1 MDEPGIDTAECA
13 GPRSE
18 STAGVRRNR
27 LNLSFSAC
35 FEASS
40 APVYLEYGLRTATAL
55 NDVMC
60 RLRWRP
66 ALWALALLSSLA
78 PSHADGNI
86 GCLFSATLC
95 VDGVEWCYDDFAFG
109 RCIQIYEEPDEG
121 ALYKYDMSSGQL
133 QWFEGELQRLASR
146 GYRWEHAYTQCV
158 LQAMLYT
165 LRQNL
170 DPSIVNT
177 KICEHFV
184 DPKLSSENIGD
195 GEDDTEVEPDETAFV
210 RFTPNSQIA
219 DSDYANEVYNPPLT
233 PDEDPIAYLMAK
245 ENEDELNNDEN
256 PSDKLRD
263 LMMMSTQE
271 EESPV
276 ILPFEGF
283 RERIQ
288 AEKAKAHDSDNT
300 VPNVMIDK
308 DKKSLPKAEKDNEVA
323 SFSDEERLGAHFRK
337 IKTKPPPY
345 TAEYIT
351 GNRFSPLDA
360 EIRSNALEKY
370 KQSFA
375 EKNFPFEYEAVE
387 MPEQRIYNDEDGLD
401 EIPFDAGSGELD
413 PYHSKDGPI
422 GLDGKP
428 SKNMEYLMNYWREII
443 NSKLKPQG
451 ALYAEGGPLKA
462 DDVQGDTPKFYSEEI
477 QDFFN
482 NEWGFK
488 RRERDDVKKPGPRL
502 DAKTLKILY
511 HNKSVTAH
519 GPADAQKSPHGHD
532 HDHND
537 YDYDPSYAY
546 VLFQDRF
553 LTDWEKG
560 ISFISRLEEM
570 LGLEKNTFTNPRV
583 DRGEVTFKVEKNNKG
598 YNAVDVARRV
608 DDIKEDLRRET
619 GAQVLSTGVGDRS
632 KRPVIRHIESPET
645 LFFGLELPV
654 LLALVG
660 SLAVLIVGAVIF
672 AVLLK
677 RDFNSKR
684 KMQGL
689 SSAAEIDAEAKM
701 DYQVTIEELC
711 RARMSGK
718 WTGQQA
724 TAAAPHPTEP
734 PQRITSLSREPDAN
748 SPSTRSSTSSW
759 SEEPALTNMDISTGH
774 MVLAYMEDHLR
785 NKDRLEQEWRALCA
799 YEAEPCATV
808 AALKQDNTG
817 KNRYA
822 DVLPYDHSRVT
833 LNTLSNHLG
842 SDYINASTIQTDHDP
857 RNPAYIAAAGPLAH
871 TAPDFWQMVW
881 EQGSVVMVMLTRL
894 TENGQQLCHRY
905 WPEEGSELYHIYEVH
920 LVSEHIW
927 CDDYLVRSFYLK
939 NQRTG
944 ETRTVT
950 QFHFLSW
957 PENGVPSSTKALL
970 EFRRK
975 VNKSYRGRSCP
986 IVVHCSDGAGRTGT
1000 YCLIDMVLN
1009 RMAKGAKEID
1019 IAATLEHIR
1028 DQRPRTVATKQQFEF
1043 VLMAVAE
1050 EVHAILK
1057 ALPAHLQ
1064 QLQEK
1069 KEKEKEKEKETNDK
1083 EKPNN

>member
-1 MDEPGIDTAECA
+1 MF
-13 GPRSE
+13 
-18 STAGVRRNR
+18 R
-27 LNLSFSAC
+27 LSI
-35 FEASS
+35 
-40 APVYLEYGLRTATAL
+40 RQ
-55 NDVMC
+55 
-60 RLRWRP
+60 
-66 ALWALALLSSLA
+66 ALWALALLCALA

-86 GCLFSATLC
+86 GCLFSASLC
-95 VDGVEWCYDDFAFG
+95 VEGVEWCYDDFAFG
-109 RCIQIYEEPDEG
+109 KCIPVYEKEVEEG
-121 ALYKYDMSSGQL
+121 SLFQYDMSSEQL

-165 LRQNL
+165 LRQDL
-170 DPSIVNT
+170 DPATVNT
-177 KICEHFV
+177 KICDHFA
-184 DPKLSSENIGD
+184 DPKLSTTSEDNPD
-195 GEDDTEVEPDETAFV
+195 ENAEEMEPDETAYV
-210 RFTPNSQIA
+210 RFTPNSAIA
-219 DSDYANEVYNPPLT
+219 DSNFANEVYNPPLT
-233 PDEDPIAYLMAK
+233 PDDDPTAYIPK
-245 ENEDELNNDEN
+245 DNEQPEPET

-263 LMMMSTQE
+263 LMLMGGN
-271 EESPV
+271 EESPI
-276 ILPFEGF
+276 ILPFSGF
-283 RERIQ
+283 RERILAQ
-288 AEKAKAHDSDNT
+288 KEAKPVNDVSSL
-300 VPNVMIDK
+300 PRVMIDK
-308 DKKSLPKAEKDNEVA
+308 EKKSVLGENEPNMA
-323 SFSDEERLGAHFRK
+323 YSDEERLGAHFRK
-337 IKTKPPPY
+337 YKTKAPPF

-351 GNRFSPLDA
+351 SNRFSPLDE
-360 EIRSNALEKY
+360 EIRSNAWKNY
-370 KQSFA
+370 KHSFA
-375 EKNFPFEYEAVE
+375 EKHFPFEYENPGE
-387 MPEQRIYNDEDGLD
+387 LPEPRVYIDEDGLD
-401 EIPFDAGSGELD
+401 EFPIDAGSGELD
-413 PYHSKDGPI
+413 PYHMKDNSPA
-422 GLDGKP
+422 LDAKHN
-428 SKNMEYLMNYWREII
+428 KQMEEYFMKYWRDVID
-443 NSKLKPQG
+443 SKQKPQG
-451 ALYAEGGPLKA
+451 ALYAEGGPLRA
-462 DDVQGDTPKFYSEEI
+462 DELQGENPKFYPEDI
-477 QDFFN
+477 QDLLN

-511 HNKSVTAH
+511 HNNSVTAH
-519 GPADAQKSPHGHD
+519 GVQPAEKEEKSGG

-546 VLFQDRF
+546 VEFKNRF

-583 DRGEVTFKVEKNNKG
+583 DPSEVTFKVEKNNKG
-598 YNAVDVARRV
+598 YDAMDVAHQV
-608 DDIKEDLRRET
+608 DEIKEDLRRQT
-619 GAQVLSTGVGDRS
+619 GAQILSTGIGDRS
-632 KRPVIRHIESPET
+632 KRPVSHHIDAPEPI
-645 LFFGLELPV
+645 LGLDLPV
-654 LLALVG
+654 LSALIG
-660 SLAVLIVGAVIF
+660 SLLVLVIGAVVF

-677 RDFNSKR
+677 RDMSAKR
-684 KMQGL
+684 KLNGL
-689 SSAAEIDAEAKM
+689 SSAAEIDAEATR
-701 DYQVTIEELC
+701 DYQELC

-718 WTGQQA
+718 WTGQQ
-724 TAAAPHPTEP
+724 TAAAPPHPAEP
-734 PQRITSLSREPDAN
+734 PQRITSLSKEPEGN

-774 MVLAYMEDHLR
+774 IVLAYMEDHLR

-799 YEAEPCATV
+799 YEAEPCTTT
-808 AALKQDNTG
+808 AALKQENTG

-842 SDYINASTIQTDHDP
+842 SDYINASTITDHDP
-857 RNPAYIAAAGPLAH
+857 RNPAYIAAAGPMAH

-986 IVVHCSDGAGRTGT
+986 IVVHCSDGAGRSGT

-1028 DQRPRTVATKQQFEF
+1028 DQRTRTVATKQQFEF

-1069 KEKEKEKEKETNDK
+1069 KDKDKEKEKDGSDKEK
-1083 EKPNN
+1083 EKPN

>member
-1 MDEPGIDTAECA
+1 
-13 GPRSE
+13 
-18 STAGVRRNR
+18 
-27 LNLSFSAC
+27 
-35 FEASS
+35 
-40 APVYLEYGLRTATAL
+40 
-55 NDVMC
+55 MC
-60 RLRWRP
+60 RLSIRQ
-66 ALWALALLSSLA
+66 AFWALALLCTLA

-86 GCLFSATLC
+86 GCLFSASLC
-95 VDGVEWCYDDFAFG
+95 VEGAEWCYDGTQTFNGKSFSLQPLRKCGRERENNTCKSTLGVRKMEYSRIPKRVVPKIFNSKTIGKQLCNNISDFAFG
-109 RCIQIYEEPDEG
+109 KCIPVYEKEVEEG
-121 ALYKYDMSSGQL
+121 SLYQYDMSSEQL

-165 LRQNL
+165 LRQEL
-170 DPSIVNT
+170 DPATVNT
-177 KICEHFV
+177 KICDHFA
-184 DPKLSSENIGD
+184 DPKLSSDTNENPEENAEEID
-195 GEDDTEVEPDETAFV
+195 PDETAYV
-210 RFTPNSQIA
+210 RFTPNSAIS
-219 DSDYANEVYNPPLT
+219 DSNFANEVYNPPLT
-233 PDEDPIAYLMAK
+233 PDDDPIPYISQVDDDQTEGETA
-245 ENEDELNNDEN
+245 
-256 PSDKLRD
+256 SDKLRD
-263 LMMMSTQE
+263 LMIMGGS
-271 EESPV
+271 EESPI
-276 ILPFEGF
+276 ILPFSGF
-283 RERIQ
+283 RERILAEKQ
-288 AEKAKAHDSDNT
+288 AKAIDNVNPVPRVIVEKAKKSFENE
-300 VPNVMIDK
+300 PNM
-308 DKKSLPKAEKDNEVA
+308 AY
-323 SFSDEERLGAHFRK
+323 SDEERVGAHFRK
-337 IKTKPPPY
+337 YKTKAPPF
-345 TAEYIT
+345 TAEFIT
-351 GNRFSPLDA
+351 SNRFSPLDE
-360 EIRSNALEKY
+360 EIRSNARKNY
-370 KQSFA
+370 KQSFT
-375 EKNFPFEYEAVE
+375 EKHFPFEYENPGE
-387 MPEQRIYNDEDGLD
+387 IPEPRVYNDDDGID
-401 EIPFDAGSGELD
+401 EIPIDAGSGELD
-413 PYHSKDGPI
+413 PYHIKENAPP
-422 GLDGKP
+422 LDAEHTKQMQQYIM
-428 SKNMEYLMNYWREII
+428 KYWRDVFD
-443 NSKLKPQG
+443 SKQKPDS
-451 ALYAEGGPLKA
+451 AVYAEGGPLPA
-462 DDVQGDTPKFYSEEI
+462 EELQGESPKFYPEDI
-477 QDFFN
+477 QDLLD

-519 GPADAQKSPHGHD
+519 GAQPAEKEEKPGD

-537 YDYDPSYAY
+537 FDYDPSYAY
-546 VLFQDRF
+546 VLF
-553 LTDWEKG
+553 
-560 ISFISRLEEM
+560 
-570 LGLEKNTFTNPRV
+570 KNRV
-583 DRGEVTFKVEKNNKG
+583 DTSEVTFKVEKNNKG
-598 YNAVDVARRV
+598 YNAVDVARHV
-608 DDIKEDLRRET
+608 DEIKDDLRRET
-619 GAQVLSTGVGDRS
+619 GAQILSTGIGDRS
-632 KRPVIRHIESPET
+632 KRPVSHHMDAPEPI
-645 LFFGLELPV
+645 LGLDMPV
-654 LLALVG
+654 LSALIG
-660 SLAVLIVGAVIF
+660 SLLVLIVGAVVF

-677 RDFNSKR
+677 RDMSAKR
-684 KMQGL
+684 KMNGL
-689 SSAAEIDAEAKM
+689 SSAAEIDAEATR
-701 DYQVTIEELC
+701 DYQELC

-724 TAAAPHPTEP
+724 AAAPPHSTEP
-734 PQRITSLSREPDAN
+734 PQRITSLSKEPEGN

-774 MVLAYMEDHLR
+774 IVLAYMEDHLR

-799 YEAEPCATV
+799 YEAEPCATT
-808 AALKQDNTG
+808 AALKPDNTG

-842 SDYINASTIQTDHDP
+842 SDYINASTITDHDP
-857 RNPAYIAAAGPLAH
+857 RNPAYIAAAGPMAH

-986 IVVHCSDGAGRTGT
+986 IVVHCSDGAGRSGT

-1028 DQRPRTVATKQQFEF
+1028 DQRTRTVATKQQFEF

-1069 KEKEKEKEKETNDK
+1069 KDKEKEKDKDGSDKEK
-1083 EKPNN
+1083 EKPN

>member
-1 MDEPGIDTAECA
+1 
-13 GPRSE
+13 
-18 STAGVRRNR
+18 
-27 LNLSFSAC
+27 
-35 FEASS
+35 
-40 APVYLEYGLRTATAL
+40 
-55 NDVMC
+55 MC
-60 RLRWRP
+60 RLSIRQ
-66 ALWALALLSSLA
+66 AFWALALLCTLA

-86 GCLFSATLC
+86 GCLFSASLC
-95 VDGVEWCYDDFAFG
+95 VEGAEWCYDDFAFG
-109 RCIQIYEEPDEG
+109 KCIPVYEKEVEEG
-121 ALYKYDMSSGQL
+121 SLYQYDMSSEQL

-165 LRQNL
+165 LRQEL
-170 DPSIVNT
+170 DPATVNT
-177 KICEHFV
+177 KICDHFA
-184 DPKLSSENIGD
+184 DPKLSSDTNENPEENAEEID
-195 GEDDTEVEPDETAFV
+195 PDETAYV
-210 RFTPNSQIA
+210 RFTPNSAIS
-219 DSDYANEVYNPPLT
+219 DSNFANEVYNPPLT
-233 PDEDPIAYLMAK
+233 PDDDPIPYISQVDDDQTEGETA
-245 ENEDELNNDEN
+245 
-256 PSDKLRD
+256 SDKLRD
-263 LMMMSTQE
+263 LMIMGGS
-271 EESPV
+271 EESPI
-276 ILPFEGF
+276 ILPFSGF
-283 RERIQ
+283 RERILAEKQ
-288 AEKAKAHDSDNT
+288 AKAIDNVNPVPRVIVEKAKKSFENE
-300 VPNVMIDK
+300 PNM
-308 DKKSLPKAEKDNEVA
+308 AY
-323 SFSDEERLGAHFRK
+323 SDEERVGAHFRK
-337 IKTKPPPY
+337 YKTKAPPF
-345 TAEYIT
+345 TAEFIT
-351 GNRFSPLDA
+351 SNRFSPLDE
-360 EIRSNALEKY
+360 EIRSNARKNY
-370 KQSFA
+370 KQSFT
-375 EKNFPFEYEAVE
+375 EKHFPFEYENPGE
-387 MPEQRIYNDEDGLD
+387 IPEPRVYNDDDGID
-401 EIPFDAGSGELD
+401 EIPIDAGSGELD
-413 PYHSKDGPI
+413 PYHIKENAPP
-422 GLDGKP
+422 LDAEHTKQMQQYIM
-428 SKNMEYLMNYWREII
+428 KYWRDVFD
-443 NSKLKPQG
+443 SKQKPDS
-451 ALYAEGGPLKA
+451 AVYAEGGPLPA
-462 DDVQGDTPKFYSEEI
+462 EELQGESPKFYPEDI
-477 QDFFN
+477 QDLLD

-519 GPADAQKSPHGHD
+519 GAQPAEKEEKPGD

-537 YDYDPSYAY
+537 FDYDPSYAY
-546 VLFQDRF
+546 VLF
-553 LTDWEKG
+553 
-560 ISFISRLEEM
+560 
-570 LGLEKNTFTNPRV
+570 KNRV
-583 DRGEVTFKVEKNNKG
+583 DTSEVTFKVEKNNKG
-598 YNAVDVARRV
+598 YNAVDVARHV
-608 DDIKEDLRRET
+608 DEIKDDLRRET
-619 GAQVLSTGVGDRS
+619 GAQILSTGIGDRS
-632 KRPVIRHIESPET
+632 KRPVSHHMDAPEPI
-645 LFFGLELPV
+645 LGLDMPV
-654 LLALVG
+654 LSALIG
-660 SLAVLIVGAVIF
+660 SLLVLIVGAVVF

-677 RDFNSKR
+677 RDMSAKR
-684 KMQGL
+684 KMNGL
-689 SSAAEIDAEAKM
+689 SSAAEIDAEATR
-701 DYQVTIEELC
+701 DYQELC

-724 TAAAPHPTEP
+724 AAAPPHSTEP
-734 PQRITSLSREPDAN
+734 PQRITSLSKEPEGN

-774 MVLAYMEDHLR
+774 IVLAYMEDHLR

-799 YEAEPCATV
+799 YEAEPCATT
-808 AALKQDNTG
+808 AALKPDNTG

-842 SDYINASTIQTDHDP
+842 SDYINASTITDHDP
-857 RNPAYIAAAGPLAH
+857 RNPAYIAAAGPMAH

-986 IVVHCSDGAGRTGT
+986 IVVHCSDGAGRSGT

-1028 DQRPRTVATKQQFEF
+1028 DQRTRTVATKQQFEF

-1069 KEKEKEKEKETNDK
+1069 KDKEKEKDKDGSDKEK
-1083 EKPNN
+1083 EKPN

>member
-1 MDEPGIDTAECA
+1 MGRMYARE
-13 GPRSE
+13 
-18 STAGVRRNR
+18 
-27 LNLSFSAC
+27 
-35 FEASS
+35 
-40 APVYLEYGLRTATAL
+40 
-55 NDVMC
+55 
-60 RLRWRP
+60 
-66 ALWALALLSSLA
+66 ALWALALFCTLA

-86 GCLFSATLC
+86 GCLFSSSLC
-95 VDGVEWCYDDFAFG
+95 IEGVEWCYDDYAFG
-109 RCIQIYEEPDEG
+109 KCIPVYESDPEEG
-121 ALYKYDMSSGQL
+121 ALYRYDMSSSQL
-133 QWFEGELQRLASR
+133 QWFERELQQLATR

-158 LQAMLYT
+158 LQSMLYA
-165 LRQNL
+165 LRRQLN
-170 DPSIVNT
+170 PANVNS
-177 KICEHFV
+177 KLCDHFT
-184 DPKLSSENIGD
+184 DPKLNTAPSDDGEENI
-195 GEDDTEVEPDETAFV
+195 EIEPDETAYV
-210 RFTPNSQIA
+210 RFTPNSQIS
-219 DSDYANEVYNPPLT
+219 DSDYANEVYNPPFT
-233 PDEDPIAYLMAK
+233 PEEDPSTYLAQGQMPTINEEP
-245 ENEDELNNDEN
+245 ENGD

-263 LMMMSTQE
+263 LMLMTGI

-276 ILPFEGF
+276 IMPFEGF

-288 AEKAKAHDSDNT
+288 AEQMARDAKDS
-300 VPNVMIDK
+300 VPNEYVDK
-308 DKKSLPKAEKDNEVA
+308 EKKSLAETKFERPTSDND
-323 SFSDEERLGAHFRK
+323 FKDEERLGAHFRQF
-337 IKTKPPPY
+337 KTKPQPN
-345 TAEYIT
+345 TAEYLV
-351 GNRFSPLDA
+351 GNQFSPLDA
-360 EIRSNALEKY
+360 EVRSNALEKY

-375 EKNFPFEYEAVE
+375 EKNFPFEYENPGDIQEPRVYFEEDSA
-387 MPEQRIYNDEDGLD
+387 DEFPVDT
-401 EIPFDAGSGELD
+401 GSGDID
-413 PYHSKDGPI
+413 PYNRKESNTKLRNP
-422 GLDGKP
+422 KYR
-428 SKNMEYLMNYWREII
+428 EYLMNYWRELTAARL
-443 NSKLKPQG
+443 NAKENM
-451 ALYAEGGPLKA
+451 YAEGGPLKP
-462 DDVQGDTPKFYSEEI
+462 DELQ
-477 QDFFN
+477 
-482 NEWGFK
+482 
-488 RRERDDVKKPGPRL
+488 
-502 DAKTLKILY
+502 
-511 HNKSVTAH
+511 
-519 GPADAQKSPHGHD
+519 AQKSANQHHSSKPNHN
-532 HDHND
+532 HND
-537 YDYDPSYAY
+537 YDYDPSYTF
-546 VLFQDRF
+546 VTFHNRF
-553 LTDWEKG
+553 LTDWAKG
-560 ISFISRLEEM
+560 MSFIERLEQM

-583 DRGEVTFKVEKNNKG
+583 DPYEVTFKVEKNSKG
-598 YNAVDVARRV
+598 YDAAEVGKRIDAIKDQVRV
-608 DDIKEDLRRET
+608 ET
-619 GAQVLSTGVGDRS
+619 GAQIDTIGIGDRS
-632 KRPVIRHIESPET
+632 KHPVISHPIVQEPR
-645 LFFGLELPV
+645 FFGLSLPV
-654 LLALVG
+654 LFALIG
-660 SLAVLIVGAVIF
+660 SMSVLIVGAVIV
-672 AVLLK
+672 AVML
-677 RDFNSKR
+677 RHDIMGSKR

-689 SSAAEIDAEAKM
+689 ASAAEIDAEATR
-701 DYQVTIEELC
+701 DYQELC

-718 WTGQQA
+718 WTGQQ
-724 TAAAPHPTEP
+724 TAAAPPHPAEP
-734 PQRITSLSREPDAN
+734 PQRITSLSREPDGN

-799 YEAEPCATV
+799 YEAEPCVTA
-808 AALKQDNTG
+808 AALKAENNG

-842 SDYINASTIQTDHDP
+842 SDYINASTITDHDP
-857 RNPAYIAAAGPLAH
+857 RNPAYIAAAGPLAN
-871 TAPDFWQMVW
+871 TTPDFWQLVW

-944 ETRTVT
+944 DTRTVT

-1069 KEKEKEKEKETNDK
+1069 KEKDKEKEKEGTEK
-1083 EKPNN
+1083 EKPN

>member
-1 MDEPGIDTAECA
+1 M
-13 GPRSE
+13 S
-18 STAGVRRNR
+18 R
-27 LNLSFSAC
+27 LSI
-35 FEASS
+35 
-40 APVYLEYGLRTATAL
+40 RQ
-55 NDVMC
+55 
-60 RLRWRP
+60 
-66 ALWALALLSSLA
+66 ALWALAMLSTLA

-86 GCLFSATLC
+86 GCLFSSSLC
-95 VDGVEWCYDDFAFG
+95 VEGVEWCYDDFAFG
-109 RCIQIYEEPDEG
+109 KCIPVYEREVEDG
-121 ALYKYDMSSGQL
+121 SLYRFDMSSEQL

-170 DPSIVNT
+170 DPATVNT
-177 KICEHFV
+177 KICEHFT
-184 DPKLSSENIGD
+184 DPKLSADTTETDEENV
-195 GEDDTEVEPDETAFV
+195 EVEPDETAYV
-210 RFTPNSQIA
+210 RFTPNSPLT
-219 DSDYANEVYNPPLT
+219 DSDFANEVYNPPFT
-233 PDEDPIAYLMAK
+233 PDDDPTPLIAK
-245 ENEDELNNDEN
+245 EVDLPYEGPSNDKIRDIMIMGEN
-256 PSDKLRD
+256 DD
-263 LMMMSTQE
+263 
-271 EESPV
+271 SPV
-276 ILPFEGF
+276 IVPFSGF
-283 RERIQ
+283 RERLQ
-288 AEKAKAHDSDNT
+288 AEKEAKTMNDDDSLPA
-300 VPNVMIDK
+300 VIIDK
-308 DKKSLPKAEKDNEVA
+308 EKKSIPDILSENEPDIGLT
-323 SFSDEERLGAHFRK
+323 DEERVGAHYRK
-337 IKTKPPPY
+337 FKTKPPPF

-351 GNRFSPLDA
+351 SNRFSPLDE
-360 EIRSNALEKY
+360 EIRSHAWKNY

-375 EKNFPFEYEAVE
+375 EKHFPFEYENPGE
-387 MPEQRIYNDEDGLD
+387 LPEQRMYSDEEGL
-401 EIPFDAGSGELD
+401 EEFPMDAGSGELD
-413 PYHSKDGPI
+413 PYHIKDKTNELNPKNSKQV
-422 GLDGKP
+422 
-428 SKNMEYLMNYWREII
+428 EYFMKYWRDLID
-443 NSKLKPQG
+443 SKQQPHG
-451 ALYAEGGPLKA
+451 ALYAEGGPLRA
-462 DDVQGDTPKFYSEEI
+462 DELQGENPKLYPEDI
-477 QDFFN
+477 QDLLN

-519 GPADAQKSPHGHD
+519 GMHPPEKNAKSGD

-546 VLFQDRF
+546 VLFKNRF

-583 DRGEVTFKVEKNNKG
+583 DPSEVTFKVEKNSKG
-598 YNAVDVARRV
+598 YQAVDVARRV
-608 DDIKEDLRRET
+608 DNIKDDLRRET
-619 GAQVLSTGVGDRS
+619 GAQILSTGIGDRS
-632 KRPVIRHIESPET
+632 KRPVSVLMDAPDQLI
-645 LFFGLELPV
+645 FGLEPPVFLALTGSLSV
-654 LLALVG
+654 LL
-660 SLAVLIVGAVIF
+660 IGAVIF
-672 AVLLK
+672 AILLK
-677 RDFNSKR
+677 RDMSVKR

-689 SSAAEIDAEAKM
+689 SSAADIDAEATR
-701 DYQVTIEELC
+701 DYQELC

-718 WTGQQA
+718 WTGQQ
-724 TAAAPHPTEP
+724 TAAAPPHPAEP
-734 PQRITSLSREPDAN
+734 AQRITSLSKEPEGN

-774 MVLAYMEDHLR
+774 IVLAYMEDHLR

-799 YEAEPCATV
+799 YEAEPCATT
-808 AALKQDNTG
+808 AALKQENTG

-822 DVLPYDHSRVT
+822 DVMPYDHSRVT

-842 SDYINASTIQTDHDP
+842 SDYINASTITDHDP
-857 RNPAYIAAAGPLAH
+857 RNPAYIAAAGPMAH

-1028 DQRPRTVATKQQFEF
+1028 DQRTRTVATKQQFEF

-1069 KEKEKEKEKETNDK
+1069 KDKDKEKEKDKDKETQKDGSDK
-1083 EKPNN
+1083 EKAN

>member
-1 MDEPGIDTAECA
+1 MS
-13 GPRSE
+13 RQ
-18 STAGVRRNR
+18 
-27 LNLSFSAC
+27 
-35 FEASS
+35 
-40 APVYLEYGLRTATAL
+40 
-55 NDVMC
+55 
-60 RLRWRP
+60 RP
-66 ALWALALLSSLA
+66 ALWALALLCTLA
-78 PSHADGNI
+78 SSHADGNI
-86 GCLFSATLC
+86 GCLFSSTLC
-95 VDGVEWCYDDFAFG
+95 IEGAEWCYDDFAFG
-109 RCIQIYEEPDEG
+109 KCIPIYESEVDEG
-121 ALYKYDMSSGQL
+121 ALYQYDMSSEQL
-133 QWFEGELQRLASR
+133 QWFEEELQRLASR

-165 LRQNL
+165 LRQDL
-170 DPSIVNT
+170 DPT
-177 KICEHFV
+177 KINQKICDHFV
-184 DPKLSSENIGD
+184 DPKLGSDVADTTE
-195 GEDDTEVEPDETAFV
+195 EDNEPDEQEAYI
-210 RFTPNSQIA
+210 RFTPNSQL
-219 DSDYANEVYNPPLT
+219 DSNYANEVYSPPLT
-233 PDEDPIAYLMAK
+233 DEEAAELLIPKGPIISDEDQVISA
-245 ENEDELNNDEN
+245 EET

-263 LMMMSTQE
+263 LMLMSGD

-283 RERIQ
+283 RERIRAAQ
-288 AEKAKAHDSDNT
+288 KARAADPEAYASAI
-300 VPNVMIDK
+300 VDK
-308 DKKSLPKAEKDNEVA
+308 IKKSLPIISANRAEDTGGY
-323 SFSDEERLGAHFRK
+323 DEERLGAHYRK
-337 IKTKPPPY
+337 MKVKAPPF
-345 TAEYIT
+345 TAEYIL
-351 GNRFSPLDA
+351 GNNVSPLDA
-360 EIRSNALEKY
+360 EVLSNAQEKY

-375 EKNFPFEYEAVE
+375 EKNFPFEYENPSDL
-387 MPEQRIYNDEDGLD
+387 PEQRIY
-401 EIPFDAGSGELD
+401 FDDMEEVPYDMGSGELENW
-413 PYHSKDGPI
+413 KDLNIPESEA
-422 GLDGKP
+422 KH
-428 SKNMEYLMNYWREII
+428 SKNMEYLVNYWRQIVD
-443 NSKLKPQG
+443 SKLKPQG

-462 DDVQGDTPKFYSEEI
+462 EDLQGENSKFYPEDF
-477 QDFFN
+477 QDLLTKD
-482 NEWGFK
+482 WGFM

-502 DAKTLKILY
+502 DAKVLKHYL
-511 HNKSVTAH
+511 HQNKSVT
-519 GPADAQKSPHGHD
+519 GQGTPSAQKFTGV

-546 VLFQDRF
+546 VLFKNRLFNNWDV
-553 LTDWEKG
+553 G
-560 ISFISRLEEM
+560 VSFIKKIEEK
-570 LGLEKNTFTNPRV
+570 LGLEDKTFTNPRV
-583 DRGEVTFKVEKNNKG
+583 DKGEVTFKVEKNSKG
-598 YNAVDVARRV
+598 YDASTVAKRI
-608 DDIKEDLRRET
+608 DDIKDELRRET
-619 GAQVLSTGVGDRS
+619 GVKILATGVGDRS
-632 KRPVIRHIESPET
+632 KRPIIEHSESSET
-645 LFFGLELPV
+645 QIFGLELPV
-654 LLALVG
+654 LMALVG
-660 SLAVLIVGAVIF
+660 SLSVLLVGGVVF

-677 RDFNSKR
+677 RDLNGKR

-689 SSAAEIDAEAKM
+689 SSAADIDAEATR
-701 DYQVTIEELC
+701 DYQVKELC

-718 WTGQQA
+718 WSGQQ
-724 TAAAPHPTEP
+724 TTTAPHPADP
-734 PQRITSLSREPDAN
+734 PQRITSLSREPDGN

-799 YEAEPCATV
+799 YEAEPCATN
-808 AALKQDNTG
+808 AAMKEENTG

-833 LNTLSNHLG
+833 LNKLSNHLG
-842 SDYINASTIQTDHDP
+842 SDYINASTITDHDP

-957 PENGVPSSTKALL
+957 PENGVPASTKALL

-986 IVVHCSDGAGRTGT
+986 IVVHCSDGAGRSGT

-1057 ALPAHLQ
+1057 ALPAQLQ
-1064 QLQEK
+1064 QMQEK
-1069 KEKEKEKEKETNDK
+1069 KDKEKDKDKEKEGSEK

>member
-1 MDEPGIDTAECA
+1 
-13 GPRSE
+13 
-18 STAGVRRNR
+18 
-27 LNLSFSAC
+27 
-35 FEASS
+35 
-40 APVYLEYGLRTATAL
+40 
-55 NDVMC
+55 MC
-60 RLRWRP
+60 RLSIRQ
-66 ALWALALLSSLA
+66 AFWALALLCTLA

-86 GCLFSATLC
+86 GCLFSASLC
-95 VDGVEWCYDDFAFG
+95 VEGAEWCYDDFAFG
-109 RCIQIYEEPDEG
+109 KCIPVYEKEVEEG
-121 ALYKYDMSSGQL
+121 SLYQYDMSSEQL

-165 LRQNL
+165 LRQEL
-170 DPSIVNT
+170 DPATVNT
-177 KICEHFV
+177 KICDHFA
-184 DPKLSSENIGD
+184 DPKLSSDTNENPEENAEEID
-195 GEDDTEVEPDETAFV
+195 PDETAYV
-210 RFTPNSQIA
+210 RFTPNSAIS
-219 DSDYANEVYNPPLT
+219 DSNFANEVYNPPLT
-233 PDEDPIAYLMAK
+233 PDDDPIPYISQVDDDQTEGETA
-245 ENEDELNNDEN
+245 
-256 PSDKLRD
+256 SDKLRD
-263 LMMMSTQE
+263 LMIMGGS
-271 EESPV
+271 EESPI
-276 ILPFEGF
+276 ILPFSGF
-283 RERIQ
+283 RERILAEKQ
-288 AEKAKAHDSDNT
+288 AKAIDNVNPVPRVIVEKAKKSFENE
-300 VPNVMIDK
+300 PNM
-308 DKKSLPKAEKDNEVA
+308 AY
-323 SFSDEERLGAHFRK
+323 SDEERVGAHFRK
-337 IKTKPPPY
+337 YKTKAPPF
-345 TAEYIT
+345 TAEFIT
-351 GNRFSPLDA
+351 SNRFSPLDE
-360 EIRSNALEKY
+360 EIRSNARKNY
-370 KQSFA
+370 KQSFT
-375 EKNFPFEYEAVE
+375 EKHFPFEYENPGE
-387 MPEQRIYNDEDGLD
+387 IPEPRVYNDDDGID
-401 EIPFDAGSGELD
+401 EIPIDAGSGELD
-413 PYHSKDGPI
+413 PYHIKENAPP
-422 GLDGKP
+422 LDAEHTKQMQQYIM
-428 SKNMEYLMNYWREII
+428 KYWRDVFD
-443 NSKLKPQG
+443 SKQKPDS
-451 ALYAEGGPLKA
+451 AVYAEGGPLPA
-462 DDVQGDTPKFYSEEI
+462 EEL
-477 QDFFN
+477 QAHGAQPA
-482 NEWGFK
+482 EK
-488 RRERDDVKKPGPRL
+488 EEKPG
-502 DAKTLKILY
+502 
-511 HNKSVTAH
+511 
-519 GPADAQKSPHGHD
+519 D

-537 YDYDPSYAY
+537 FDYDPSYAY
-546 VLFQDRF
+546 VLFKNRF

-583 DRGEVTFKVEKNNKG
+583 DTSEVTFKVEKNNKG
-598 YNAVDVARRV
+598 YNAVDVARHV
-608 DDIKEDLRRET
+608 DEIKDDLRRET
-619 GAQVLSTGVGDRS
+619 GAQILSTGIGDRS
-632 KRPVIRHIESPET
+632 KRPVSHHMDAPEPI
-645 LFFGLELPV
+645 LGLDMPV
-654 LLALVG
+654 LSALIG
-660 SLAVLIVGAVIF
+660 SLLVLIVGAVVF

-677 RDFNSKR
+677 RDMSAKR
-684 KMQGL
+684 KMNGL
-689 SSAAEIDAEAKM
+689 SSAAEIDAEATR
-701 DYQVTIEELC
+701 DYQELC

-724 TAAAPHPTEP
+724 AAAPPHSTEP
-734 PQRITSLSREPDAN
+734 PQRITSLSKEPEGN

-774 MVLAYMEDHLR
+774 IVLAYMEDHLR

-799 YEAEPCATV
+799 YEAEPCATT
-808 AALKQDNTG
+808 AALKPDNTG

-842 SDYINASTIQTDHDP
+842 SDYINASTITDHDP
-857 RNPAYIAAAGPLAH
+857 RNPAYIAAAGPMAH

-986 IVVHCSDGAGRTGT
+986 IVVHCSDGAGRSGT

-1028 DQRPRTVATKQQFEF
+1028 DQRTRTVATKQQFEF

-1069 KEKEKEKEKETNDK
+1069 KDKEKEKDKDGSDKEK
-1083 EKPNN
+1083 EKPN

>member
-1 MDEPGIDTAECA
+1 M
-13 GPRSE
+13 S
-18 STAGVRRNR
+18 R
-27 LNLSFSAC
+27 LS
-35 FEASS
+35 
-40 APVYLEYGLRTATAL
+40 
-55 NDVMC
+55 
-60 RLRWRP
+60 WRQ
-66 ALWALALLSSLA
+66 ALWALAVLCTLA
-78 PSHADGNI
+78 PSQADGNI
-86 GCLFSATLC
+86 GCLFSGSLC
-95 VDGVEWCYDDFAFG
+95 IEGGEWCYDDYAFG
-109 RCIQIYEEPDEG
+109 KCIPIYEGDPDDG
-121 ALYKYDMSSGQL
+121 SLYQYDMSSKQL
-133 QWFEGELQRLASR
+133 QWFEGELQRLATR

-158 LQAMLYT
+158 LQAMLYA
-165 LRQNL
+165 LRQNME
-170 DPSIVNT
+170 PAHVNS
-177 KICEHFV
+177 KLCEHFA
-184 DPKLSSENIGD
+184 DPKLSTANVENVD
-195 GEDDTEVEPDETAFV
+195 EVTDMEPDETAFV
-210 RFTPNSQIA
+210 RFTPNSELG
-219 DSDYANEVYNPPLT
+219 DSDYANEVYNPPFT
-233 PDEDPIAYLMAK
+233 PDDDSTSYIISKDQSDIEGQS
-245 ENEDELNNDEN
+245 
-256 PSDKLRD
+256 PSDKIRN
-263 LMMMSTQE
+263 LMLMSGL
-271 EESPV
+271 EESPA
-276 ILPFEGF
+276 IIPFQGF
-283 RERIQ
+283 RERLQ
-288 AEKAKAHDSDNT
+288 SEQEAKLGDSKYFNPLT
-300 VPNVMIDK
+300 DK
-308 DKKSLPKAEKDNEVA
+308 DKKSLPDFNRDNNADKYA
-323 SFSDEERLGAHFRK
+323 SEERLGAHFRK
-337 IKTKPPPY
+337 LKTKPLPF
-345 TAEYIT
+345 TAEYLT
-351 GNRFSPLDA
+351 SNYSPLDA
-360 EIRSNALEKY
+360 EVHSNALEKY

-375 EKNFPFEYEAVE
+375 EKNFPFEYENPVDFQE
-387 MPEQRIYNDEDGLD
+387 PRIYIDHDDLD
-401 EIPFDAGSGELD
+401 DLSMDAGSGKYD
-413 PYHSKDGPI
+413 PYNLKDTNSPGTE
-422 GLDGKP
+422 GKD
-428 SKNMEYLMNYWREII
+428 SKNMEYLFHYWRRLKE
-443 NSKLKPQG
+443 LKPQETI
-451 ALYAEGGPLKA
+451 YSEGGPLKP
-462 DDVQGDTPKFYSEEI
+462 DDKEAQGS
-477 QDFFN
+477 
-482 NEWGFK
+482 
-488 RRERDDVKKPGPRL
+488 
-502 DAKTLKILY
+502 
-511 HNKSVTAH
+511 SVN
-519 GPADAQKSPHGHD
+519 QKLSQIS

-537 YDYDPSYAY
+537 FDYDPSYAY
-546 VLFQDRF
+546 VTFKNRF

-560 ISFISRLEEM
+560 LAFISKLEEL

-583 DRGEVTFKVEKNNKG
+583 DPGEVTFKVEKNSKG
-598 YNAVDVARRV
+598 YEAEDVARHV
-608 DDIKEDLRRET
+608 VDIKDQLRRET
-619 GAQVLSTGVGDRS
+619 GAQILSTGIGDRS
-632 KRPVIRHIESPET
+632 KLPVITET
-645 LFFGLELPV
+645 EVYDSGYFGVAAPV
-654 LLALVG
+654 LLAIIG
-660 SLAVLIVGAVIF
+660 SLSVLIVGIVIF
-672 AVLLK
+672 GILLK
-677 RDFNSKR
+677 RDYDSRR
-684 KMQGL
+684 KIHGL
-689 SSAAEIDAEAKM
+689 ASAAEIDAEATR
-701 DYQVTIEELC
+701 DYQELC
-711 RARMSGK
+711 RVRMSGK
-718 WTGQQA
+718 LPGQP
-724 TAAAPHPTEP
+724 TAAPSQPVDP
-734 PQRITSLSREPDAN
+734 PQRITSLSRETDGN

-808 AALKQDNTG
+808 AALKAENTG

-842 SDYINASTIQTDHDP
+842 SDYINASTITDHDP

-957 PENGVPSSTKALL
+957 PENGVPASTKALL

-1069 KEKEKEKEKETNDK
+1069 KEKEKEKDKDATEK
-1083 EKPNN
+1083 EKPN

>member
-1 MDEPGIDTAECA
+1 MSRI
-13 GPRSE
+13 
-18 STAGVRRNR
+18 
-27 LNLSFSAC
+27 
-35 FEASS
+35 
-40 APVYLEYGLRTATAL
+40 Y
-55 NDVMC
+55 
-60 RLRWRP
+60 WRQ
-66 ALWALALLSSLA
+66 ALWALAFFTTLA
-78 PSHADGNI
+78 PSQADGNI
-86 GCLFSATLC
+86 GCLFSSSLC
-95 VDGVEWCYDDFAFG
+95 IEGVEWCYDDFAFG
-109 RCIQIYEEPDEG
+109 KCIPVYDNDPEEG
-121 ALYKYDMSSGQL
+121 SLYQYDMSSNQL
-133 QWFEGELQRLASR
+133 QWFERELQQLAAR

-158 LQAMLYT
+158 LQSMLYA
-165 LRQNL
+165 LRHHM
-170 DPSIVNT
+170 DPANVNS
-177 KICEHFV
+177 KLCDHFA
-184 DPKLSSENIGD
+184 DPKVNSEPTAE
-195 GEDDTEVEPDETAFV
+195 GEEAIDIEPDETAYV
-210 RFTPNSQIA
+210 RFTPNSQIS
-219 DSDYANEVYNPPLT
+219 DSDYANEVYNPPFDPEDDPAKYLISKGET
-233 PDEDPIAYLMAK
+233 TINNEPIQPDE
-245 ENEDELNNDEN
+245 EN
-256 PSDKLRD
+256 PSDKIRD
-263 LMMMSTQE
+263 LMLMSGI

-276 ILPFEGF
+276 VMPFEGF
-283 RERIQ
+283 RERLQ
-288 AEKAKAHDSDNT
+288 EEQKTRNLDTQNVVRNT
-300 VPNVMIDK
+300 FVDK
-308 DKKSLPKAEKDNEVA
+308 EKKSLAETKNDFKSLTENNE
-323 SFSDEERLGAHFRK
+323 FPDEERLGAHFRK
-337 IKTKPPPY
+337 IKTKPPPF
-345 TAEYIT
+345 TAEYLT

-360 EIRSNALEKY
+360 EVRSNALEKY

-375 EKNFPFEYEAVE
+375 EKNFPFEYEN
-387 MPEQRIYNDEDGLD
+387 PGDIQEQRIYFDEDGD
-401 EIPFDAGSGELD
+401 EFSIDTGSGDLD
-413 PYHSKDGPI
+413 PYHLKDPT
-422 GLDGKP
+422 KAKN
-428 SKNMEYLMNYWREII
+428 SKNMEYLINYWRELFG
-443 NSKLKPQG
+443 SKLKPQG
-451 ALYAEGGPLKA
+451 KLYAEGGPLKPDELQA
-462 DDVQGDTPKFYSEEI
+462 QEASSQQNPS
-477 QDFFN
+477 
-482 NEWGFK
+482 
-488 RRERDDVKKPGPRL
+488 KP
-502 DAKTLKILY
+502 
-511 HNKSVTAH
+511 N
-519 GPADAQKSPHGHD
+519 

-537 YDYDPSYAY
+537 YEYDPSYAF
-546 VLFQDRF
+546 VELHTRF
-553 LTDWEKG
+553 LTNWEKG
-560 ISFISRLEEM
+560 MAFIGRLEEM

-583 DRGEVTFKVEKNNKG
+583 DPSEVTFKVEKNSKG
-598 YNAVDVARRV
+598 YDAVEVGKQIDA
-608 DDIKEDLRRET
+608 IKDQVWKET
-619 GAQVLSTGVGDRS
+619 GAQIKSIGVGDRS
-632 KRPVIRHIESPET
+632 KHAIIRHTDIQEPQI
-645 LFFGLELPV
+645 FGLQLPV

-660 SLAVLIVGAVIF
+660 SISVLIVGAVVF
-672 AVLLK
+672 AILLK
-677 RDFNSKR
+677 RDMNSKR

-689 SSAAEIDAEAKM
+689 SSAAEIDAEATR
-701 DYQVTIEELC
+701 DYQELC

-718 WTGQQA
+718 WTGQQT
-724 TAAAPHPTEP
+724 TAAPTHPTET
-734 PQRITSLSREPDAN
+734 PQRITSLSRDPEGH

-808 AALKQDNTG
+808 AALKPDNTG

-842 SDYINASTIQTDHDP
+842 SDYINASTITDHDP

-957 PENGVPSSTKALL
+957 PENGVPASTKALL

-1028 DQRPRTVATKQQFEF
+1028 DQRTRTVATKQQFEF

-1069 KEKEKEKEKETNDK
+1069 KDKEKEKEKEKENNDK
-1083 EKPNN
+1083 EKPN

>member
-1 MDEPGIDTAECA
+1 MF
-13 GPRSE
+13 
-18 STAGVRRNR
+18 R
-27 LNLSFSAC
+27 LSIRQAF
-35 FEASS
+35 
-40 APVYLEYGLRTATAL
+40 
-55 NDVMC
+55 
-60 RLRWRP
+60 
-66 ALWALALLSSLA
+66 WALALLCTLA

-86 GCLFSATLC
+86 GCLFSASLC
-95 VDGVEWCYDDFAFG
+95 VEGVEWCYDDFAFG
-109 RCIQIYEEPDEG
+109 KCIPVYEKEVEAG
-121 ALYKYDMSSGQL
+121 SLYQYDMSSEQL
-133 QWFEGELQRLASR
+133 QWFEGELQRLATR

-165 LRQNL
+165 LRQDL
-170 DPSIVNT
+170 DPATVNT
-177 KICEHFV
+177 KICDHFA
-184 DPKLSSENIGD
+184 DPKLST
-195 GEDDTEVEPDETAFV
+195 DTEENPEENAEEIDPDETAYV
-210 RFTPNSQIA
+210 RFTPNSPIS
-219 DSDYANEVYNPPLT
+219 DSNFANEVYNPPLT
-233 PDEDPIAYLMAK
+233 PDDDPTPYIPK
-245 ENEDELNNDEN
+245 DEEPTDGET
-256 PSDKLRD
+256 PSDKIRD
-263 LMMMSTQE
+263 LMLMGGS
-271 EESPV
+271 EESPI
-276 ILPFEGF
+276 ILPFSGF
-283 RERIQ
+283 RERIL
-288 AEKAKAHDSDNT
+288 AEKERKPINNANPIPR
-300 VPNVMIDK
+300 VIIDK
-308 DKKSLPKAEKDNEVA
+308 KKKSVAEILGENEPNMA
-323 SFSDEERLGAHFRK
+323 FADEERVGAHFRK
-337 IKTKPPPY
+337 YKTKAPPY

-351 GNRFSPLDA
+351 SNRFSPLDE
-360 EIRSNALEKY
+360 EIRSNAWKNY

-375 EKNFPFEYEAVE
+375 EKHFPFEYENPGDL
-387 MPEQRIYNDEDGLD
+387 PEPRVYIDEDGID
-401 EIPFDAGSGELD
+401 EFPIDAGSGELD
-413 PYHSKDGPI
+413 PYHIKDNSPA
-422 GLDGKP
+422 LDAKHT
-428 SKNMEYLMNYWREII
+428 KQMEEYFMNYWREVID
-443 NSKLKPQG
+443 SKQKPQG
-451 ALYAEGGPLKA
+451 ALYAEGGPLRA
-462 DDVQGDTPKFYSEEI
+462 DELQAHGVQPVEKEE
-477 QDFFN
+477 
-482 NEWGFK
+482 
-488 RRERDDVKKPGPRL
+488 KPG
-502 DAKTLKILY
+502 
-511 HNKSVTAH
+511 
-519 GPADAQKSPHGHD
+519 D

-546 VLFQDRF
+546 VLFKNRF
-553 LTDWEKG
+553 LTDWDDG

-583 DRGEVTFKVEKNNKG
+583 DPSEVTFKVEKNNKG
-598 YNAVDVARRV
+598 YDAMAVARHV
-608 DDIKEDLRRET
+608 DEIKDDLRRET
-619 GAQVLSTGVGDRS
+619 GAQILSTGIGDRS
-632 KRPVIRHIESPET
+632 KRPVSHHLEAPEQQI
-645 LFFGLELPV
+645 LGLDLPV
-654 LLALVG
+654 LSALIG
-660 SLAVLIVGAVIF
+660 SLMVLVVGAVVF
-672 AVLLK
+672 AVLLR
-677 RDFNSKR
+677 RDMSNKR
-684 KMQGL
+684 KMNGL
-689 SSAAEIDAEAKM
+689 SSAAEIDAEATR
-701 DYQVTIEELC
+701 DYQELC

-718 WTGQQA
+718 WTGQQP
-724 TAAAPHPTEP
+724 AAAPTHPTEP
-734 PQRITSLSREPDAN
+734 PQRITSLSKEPAEGN

-774 MVLAYMEDHLR
+774 IVLAYMEDHLR

-799 YEAEPCATV
+799 YEAEPCATT

-842 SDYINASTIQTDHDP
+842 SDYINASTITDHDP
-857 RNPAYIAAAGPLAH
+857 RNPAYIAAAGPMAH

-986 IVVHCSDGAGRTGT
+986 IVVHCSDGAGRSGT

-1028 DQRPRTVATKQQFEF
+1028 DQRTRTVATKQQFEF

-1069 KEKEKEKEKETNDK
+1069 KDKDKEKEKEKDGSDKEK
-1083 EKPNN
+1083 EKPN

>member
-1 MDEPGIDTAECA
+1 
-13 GPRSE
+13 
-18 STAGVRRNR
+18 
-27 LNLSFSAC
+27 
-35 FEASS
+35 
-40 APVYLEYGLRTATAL
+40 
-55 NDVMC
+55 MC
-60 RLRWRP
+60 RPSVRQ
-66 ALWALALLSSLA
+66 ALWALALLCTLA

-86 GCLFSATLC
+86 GCLFSASLC
-95 VDGVEWCYDDFAFG
+95 VEGVEWCYDDFAFG
-109 RCIQIYEEPDEG
+109 KCIPVFEEEADEG
-121 ALYKYDMSSGQL
+121 ALYQYDMSSEQL

-165 LRQNL
+165 LRQTF
-170 DPSIVNT
+170 DPATVNT
-177 KICEHFV
+177 KICEHFA
-184 DPKLSSENIGD
+184 DPKL
-195 GEDDTEVEPDETAFV
+195 DTESPEDTEENLEIEPDETAYV
-210 RFTPNSQIA
+210 RFTPNSPL
-219 DSDYANEVYNPPLT
+219 SDFANEVYNPPFNA
-233 PDEDPIAYLMAK
+233 DDVPIPYIPK
-245 ENEDELNNDEN
+245 NDELPEGET
-256 PSDKLRD
+256 PSDKIRD
-263 LMMMSTQE
+263 LMLLDGS

-276 ILPFEGF
+276 IMPFSGF

-288 AEKAKAHDSDNT
+288 AEQHTKPIDDDNRIPS
-300 VPNVMIDK
+300 VILDNE
-308 DKKSLPKAEKDNEVA
+308 KKSLPEMMNENEPNMGYA
-323 SFSDEERLGAHFRK
+323 DEERVGAHFRK
-337 IKTKPPPY
+337 IKDKILSPY

-351 GNRFSPLDA
+351 SRHYSPLDNVV
-360 EIRSNALEKY
+360 RTNARKNY
-370 KQSFA
+370 KESFA
-375 EKNFPFEYEAVE
+375 HKSFPFEYENPSDL
-387 MPEQRIYNDEDGLD
+387 PEARPYTDEDGIEEFNID
-401 EIPFDAGSGELD
+401 GGSGELD
-413 PYHSKDGPI
+413 PYHLKDNSPA
-422 GLDGKP
+422 LNAKLKD
-428 SKNMEYLMNYWREII
+428 YLMNSYNWGDIKDRQ
-443 NSKLKPQG
+443 QG
-451 ALYAEGGPLKA
+451 ALYAEGGPLRA
-462 DDVQGDTPKFYSEEI
+462 DELQARSGQHPQVNDKSIDHNRNIDPSFAYVK
-477 QDFFN
+477 FN
-482 NEWGFK
+482 N
-488 RRERDDVKKPGPRL
+488 
-502 DAKTLKILY
+502 
-511 HNKSVTAH
+511 
-519 GPADAQKSPHGHD
+519 
-532 HDHND
+532 
-537 YDYDPSYAY
+537 
-546 VLFQDRF
+546 RF
-553 LTDWEKG
+553 LTDWQEG
-560 ISFISRLEEM
+560 TSFISRLEEM
-570 LGLEKNTFTNPRV
+570 LGLEKHTFTHPRV
-583 DRGEVTFKVEKNNKG
+583 DLSEVTFKVEANSKG
-598 YNAVDVARRV
+598 YNATEVAKRV
-608 DDIKEDLRRET
+608 DEMKEEVRRQT
-619 GAQVLSTGVGDRS
+619 GAQIVATGIGGLNKGEPISQHVVSPDAYLFGLDP
-632 KRPVIRHIESPET
+632 PVI
-645 LFFGLELPV
+645 
-654 LLALVG
+654 LALVG
-660 SLAVLIVGAVIF
+660 SLSVLIIGAVVF

-677 RDFNSKR
+677 RDMSAKR
-684 KMQGL
+684 KLQGL
-689 SSAAEIDAEAKM
+689 SSAAEIDAEARL
-701 DYQVTIEELC
+701 DYQELC

-718 WTGQQA
+718 WSGQQT
-724 TAAAPHPTEP
+724 TAAAPPQPADP
-734 PQRITSLSREPDAN
+734 PQRITSLSREPEGN

-774 MVLAYMEDHLR
+774 IVLAYMEDHLR

-799 YEAEPCATV
+799 YEAEPCATT
-808 AALKQDNTG
+808 AALKADNTG

-842 SDYINASTIQTDHDP
+842 SDYINASTITDHDP
-857 RNPAYIAAAGPLAH
+857 RNPAYIAAAGPMAH

-1028 DQRPRTVATKQQFEF
+1028 DQRTRTVATKQQFEF

-1069 KEKEKEKEKETNDK
+1069 KDKEKEKEKEKDKDGNTETK
-1083 EKPNN
+1083 EKSN

>member
-1 MDEPGIDTAECA
+1 MDGRRIDRAECA
-13 GPRSE
+13 VLL
-18 STAGVRRNR
+18 A
-27 LNLSFSAC
+27 
-35 FEASS
+35 
-40 APVYLEYGLRTATAL
+40 AL

-60 RLRWRP
+60 RLSVRQ
-66 ALWALALLSSLA
+66 ALWALALLCTLA

-86 GCLFSATLC
+86 GCLFSASLC
-95 VDGVEWCYDDFAFG
+95 VEGVEWCYDDFAFG
-109 RCIQIYEEPDEG
+109 KCIPVFEEETEEG
-121 ALYKYDMSSGQL
+121 ALYQYDMNSEQL
-133 QWFEGELQRLASR
+133 EWFEGELQRLASR

-170 DPSIVNT
+170 DPATVNS
-177 KICEHFV
+177 KICEHFA
-184 DPKLSSENIGD
+184 DPKLDTKSVESDEEKSE
-195 GEDDTEVEPDETAFV
+195 TEPAETAYV
-210 RFTPNSQIA
+210 RFTPNSPL
-219 DSDYANEVYNPPLT
+219 SDFANEVYNPPFT
-233 PDEDPIAYLMAK
+233 PDDDPTQYVPKDDELP
-245 ENEDELNNDEN
+245 EDET

-263 LMMMSTQE
+263 LMLLGE
-271 EESPV
+271 NEESPV
-276 ILPFEGF
+276 IMPFSGF

-288 AEKAKAHDSDNT
+288 AEKSAKNMNNNAASS
-300 VPNVMIDK
+300 VMIDK
-308 DKKSLPKAEKDNEVA
+308 EKKSFITGENEPNMPV
-323 SFSDEERLGAHFRK
+323 SDEERVGAHFRK
-337 IKTKPPPY
+337 FKVKAPPF

-351 GNRFSPLDA
+351 TNRLSPLDE
-360 EIRSNALEKY
+360 EIRSNAY
-370 KQSFA
+370 KNYIQSFA
-375 EKNFPFEYEAVE
+375 EKQFPFEYENPSE
-387 MPEQRIYNDEDGLD
+387 IPEPRVYMDEDGV
-401 EIPFDAGSGELD
+401 EESPIDAGSGEIDSYHLKENPAALD
-413 PYHSKDGPI
+413 PKSKQ
-422 GLDGKP
+422 
-428 SKNMEYLMNYWREII
+428 MAYYMNYWRDRIDS
-443 NSKLKPQG
+443 NNKPQD
-451 ALYAEGGPLKA
+451 AFYAEGGPLTP
-462 DDVQGDTPKFYSEEI
+462 DDLLGENSKFYPEDI
-477 QDFFN
+477 QDLLN
-482 NEWGFK
+482 SEWGFK
-488 RRERDDVKKPGPRL
+488 RRERDDVKKPGPRPDIAL
-502 DAKTLKILY
+502 LKNLY
-511 HNKSVTAH
+511 NNKSVTAH
-519 GPADAQKSPHGHD
+519 GSQHVHD
-532 HDHND
+532 DMSSD
-537 YDYDPSYAY
+537 YNRNVDPSFAY
-546 VLFQDRF
+546 VTIHNGYLNN
-553 LTDWEKG
+553 WVKG
-560 ISFISRLEEM
+560 TSLISSLEEM
-570 LGLEKNTFTNPRV
+570 LGLEKNTFSHPRV
-583 DRGEVTFKVEKNNKG
+583 NLTEVTFKVENNSKG
-598 YNAVDVARRV
+598 YNAAEVAKRV
-608 DDIKEDLRRET
+608 DAIKDEVLRQT
-619 GAQVLSTGVGDRS
+619 GAQIIATGVGGFVKGDPIS
-632 KRPVIRHIESPET
+632 KRIDNPEEYMFGLDLPVI
-645 LFFGLELPV
+645 
-654 LLALVG
+654 LALVG
-660 SLAVLIVGAVIF
+660 SLSVLIIGAVVF

-677 RDFNSKR
+677 RDMSAKR

-689 SSAAEIDAEAKM
+689 SSAAEIDAEARL
-701 DYQVTIEELC
+701 DYQVEYGILLRKGLDIELC

-718 WTGQQA
+718 WSGQQTTTSA
-724 TAAAPHPTEP
+724 PPHPTEP
-734 PQRITSLSREPDAN
+734 PQRITSLSKEPEGN

-774 MVLAYMEDHLR
+774 IVLAYMEDHLR

-799 YEAEPCATV
+799 YEAEPCAAT
-808 AALKQDNTG
+808 AATKADNTG
-817 KNRYA
+817 KNRYSE
-822 DVLPYDHSRVT
+822 VLPYDHSRVT

-842 SDYINASTIQTDHDP
+842 SDFINASTITDHDP
-857 RNPAYIAAAGPLAH
+857 RNPAYIAAAGPMAH

-1069 KEKEKEKEKETNDK
+1069 KDK
-1083 EKPNN
+1083 EKDKEKDKDKDGNTETKDKPN

>member
-1 MDEPGIDTAECA
+1 MGH
-13 GPRSE
+13 
-18 STAGVRRNR
+18 
-27 LNLSFSAC
+27 LS
-35 FEASS
+35 
-40 APVYLEYGLRTATAL
+40 
-55 NDVMC
+55 
-60 RLRWRP
+60 WRQ
-66 ALWALALLSSLA
+66 ALWALAVLCTLA
-78 PSHADGNI
+78 PSQADGNI
-86 GCLFSATLC
+86 GCLFSGSLC
-95 VDGVEWCYDDFAFG
+95 IEGGEWCYDDYAFG
-109 RCIQIYEEPDEG
+109 KCIPIYESDPDDG
-121 ALYKYDMSSGQL
+121 SLYQYDMSSKQL
-133 QWFEGELQRLASR
+133 QWFEGELQRLATR

-158 LQAMLYT
+158 LQAMLYA
-165 LRQNL
+165 LRQNME
-170 DPSIVNT
+170 PAHVNH
-177 KICEHFV
+177 KVCEHFA
-184 DPKLSSENIGD
+184 DPKLNTANVENID
-195 GEDDTEVEPDETAFV
+195 EDMDIEPDETAFV
-210 RFTPNSQIA
+210 RFTPNSELS
-219 DSDYANEVYNPPLT
+219 DSDYANEVYNPPFTPGDDLT
-233 PDEDPIAYLMAK
+233 SYIISKDQSDIEG
-245 ENEDELNNDEN
+245 ET
-256 PSDKLRD
+256 PSDKIRN
-263 LMMMSTQE
+263 LMLMSGR
-271 EESPV
+271 EESPA
-276 ILPFEGF
+276 ITPFQGF
-283 RERIQ
+283 RERLQ
-288 AEKAKAHDSDNT
+288 SEQEAKVEDSKYFN
-300 VPNVMIDK
+300 PLIDK
-308 DKKSLPKAEKDNEVA
+308 EKKSLPDLNRDNNA
-323 SFSDEERLGAHFRK
+323 NKYADEERLAAHFRK
-337 IKTKPPPY
+337 LKTKPLPF
-345 TAEYIT
+345 TAEYLT
-351 GNRFSPLDA
+351 SNYSPLDA
-360 EIRSNALEKY
+360 EVHSNALEKY

-375 EKNFPFEYEAVE
+375 EKNFPFEYENPVDFQE
-387 MPEQRIYNDEDGLD
+387 PRIYIDNDDLD
-401 EIPFDAGSGELD
+401 DLSMDAGSGKYD
-413 PYHSKDGPI
+413 PYNLKDTNSPGTE
-422 GLDGKP
+422 GKD
-428 SKNMEYLMNYWREII
+428 SKNMEYLFNYWRRL
-443 NSKLKPQG
+443 KDLKPQETIY
-451 ALYAEGGPLKA
+451 LEGGPLKTDA
-462 DDVQGDTPKFYSEEI
+462 LEGESSKFYLSEEL
-477 QDFFN
+477 QDLLN
-482 NEWGFK
+482 REWGFK

-511 HNKSVTAH
+511 HNKSVTAQ
-519 GPADAQKSPHGHD
+519 GASVNQKLSQIS

-546 VLFQDRF
+546 VKFKNRF
-553 LTDWEKG
+553 LTDWENG
-560 ISFISRLEEM
+560 LAFISKLEEL

-583 DRGEVTFKVEKNNKG
+583 DPGEVTFKVEKNSKG
-598 YNAVDVARRV
+598 YVAEDVARHV
-608 DDIKEDLRRET
+608 VDIKDQLRRET
-619 GAQVLSTGVGDRS
+619 GAQILSTGVGDRS
-632 KRPVIRHIESPET
+632 KLPVISET
-645 LFFGLELPV
+645 DVFDSGYFGVATPV
-654 LLALVG
+654 LLAIIG
-660 SLAVLIVGAVIF
+660 SLSVLIVGIVIF
-672 AVLLK
+672 GILLK
-677 RDFNSKR
+677 RDLDAR
-684 KMQGL
+684 KKMHGL
-689 SSAAEIDAEAKM
+689 ASAAEIDAEATR
-701 DYQVTIEELC
+701 DYQELC

-718 WTGQQA
+718 FSGQP
-724 TAAAPHPTEP
+724 AAAPSQPVDP
-734 PQRITSLSREPDAN
+734 PQRITSLSRETEGN

-808 AALKQDNTG
+808 AALKPENTG

-842 SDYINASTIQTDHDP
+842 SDYINASTITDHDP

-957 PENGVPSSTKALL
+957 PENGVPASTKALL

-1064 QLQEK
+1064 QLQDK
-1069 KEKEKEKEKETNDK
+1069 KEKEKDKDATEK
-1083 EKPNN
+1083 EKPN